1 VKSSPWLT
9 SASQPFTPVGQFGT
23 IETGSAT
30 DVAFGRR
37 FSNLLGYGLRFTS
50 ASRFRLPGSQS
61 CIYGHDAV
69 FATARSDAAY
79 VALAQLNKPYGL
91 NELMYVTKFVRP
103 PHGFVQFAIG
113 RGVDYITLAGVTS
126 GGLLAMANVN
136 P

>member
-1 VKSSPWLT
+1 
-9 SASQPFTPVGQFGT
+9 
-23 IETGSAT
+23 
-30 DVAFGRR
+30 
-37 FSNLLGYGLRFTS
+37 
-50 ASRFRLPGSQS
+50 
-61 CIYGHDAV
+61 V

-126 GGLLAMANVN
+126 GGLLAMANVAS
-136 P
+136 PSGVWGFSGWLTTMMPPPIPKHLKPIPPLLSVTQLTTAIGKLGPLTQ